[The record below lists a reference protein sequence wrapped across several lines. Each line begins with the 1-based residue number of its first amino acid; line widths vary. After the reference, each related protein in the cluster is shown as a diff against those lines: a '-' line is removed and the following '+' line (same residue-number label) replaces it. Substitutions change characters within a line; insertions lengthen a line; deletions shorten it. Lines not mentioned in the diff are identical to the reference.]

1 MSSCAAAVISN
12 EGRGGGE
19 NLEWKGGGG
28 GNLELKGGWG
38 NLELKGGRLWG
49 WLVNNYEGC

>member
-12 EGRGGGE
+12 EGRGMEGRGWGKFGIEGGVGKFGI
-19 NLEWKGGGG
+19 KGGM
-28 GNLELKGGWG
+28 
-38 NLELKGGRLWG
+38 LWG

>member
-28 GNLELKGGWG
+28 GNLELKGGEFG
-38 NLELKGGRLWG
+38 IKGGG
-49 WLVNNYEGC
+49 EVVSMVGQ

>member
-12 EGRGGGE
+12 EGRGSGE

-28 GNLELKGGWG
+28 GNLELKGGGIW
-38 NLELKGGRLWG
+38 N
-49 WLVNNYEGC
+49 